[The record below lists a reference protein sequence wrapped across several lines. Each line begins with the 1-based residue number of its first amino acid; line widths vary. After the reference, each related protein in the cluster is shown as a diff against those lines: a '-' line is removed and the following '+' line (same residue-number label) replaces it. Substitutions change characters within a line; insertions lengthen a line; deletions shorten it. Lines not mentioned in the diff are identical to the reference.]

1 MRVHRLSLG
10 MGCAYLLEHGS
21 GLTLVDAGSPGVERV
36 VLRLL
41 ENLRRDGLR
50 LIYITHAHLDHYGC
64 AAALR
69 RLTGAKIAIHQADA
83 QAMTD
88 GETHLGLTRGRGRV
102 VQHLFPLIGK
112 LLRPEPTPPDI
123 TLEDGQDLSELGL
136 PARVVQYLF
145 PLIGKLL
152 HPEPT
157 PPDITLEDGQDLS
170 ASGLPARV
178 VHTPGHTPGST
189 CLWVEEGR
197 LAFAGDLVSTTGGPH
212 VQPYYA
218 CDWSLIPASLERL
231 KALHP
236 DKVYPGH
243 GANFLDGEMLQLLRS

>member
-1 MRVHRLSLG
+1 LRVHRLSLG

-41 ENLRRDGLR
+41 ENLRRDDLR

-123 TLEDGQDLSELGL
+123 TLD
-136 PARVVQYLF
+136 
-145 PLIGKLL
+145 
-152 HPEPT
+152 
-157 PPDITLEDGQDLS
+157 DGQDLS

-178 VHTPGHTPGST
+178 VHTPGHTPGSS
-189 CLWVEEGR
+189 CLWIEEGR